1 MERKRTVEH
10 IIVGGVR
17 RMCMVVRKKQLI
29 TFIMTV
35 LMFHLSFI
43 AFKEEYFVGFLR
55 IQRYAAIALIGLVFI
70 NINAFIK
77 KENCLIN
84 IILILLSVSV
94 GYSSWMNRD
103 LSGYGL
109 INIIF
114 AVVKTVAPF
123 IALEYACEVREEKTA
138 IRVLLACTLIYC
150 FIADVHGFSTG
161 VIGQDKG
168 NLLLGNK
175 FNLSYLHIF
184 SVALYANMREEKAK
198 KVNTTLIVLWG
209 IAFFIAITSTCTTAA
224 VACVL
229 FAVLYL
235 FQEKFEKVILNPIV
249 AIVLILFCDSLLFIN
264 STILTWGPI
273 NSFIVDFLHEDT
285 TLTGRMTIYQN
296 VLKLLMM
303 NPWFGFGAENNHI
316 MSYTVARGGN
326 TQNGLADIIVSYGIV
341 GAFLILTI
349 MCIAMVKQK
358 DRYSKSY
365 MALLYTFIV
374 ISMVEITLGSYFL
387 IVLALLMF
395 IGKSTNYV
403 EDD

>member
-1 MERKRTVEH
+1 
-10 IIVGGVR
+10 
-17 RMCMVVRKKQLI
+17 
-29 TFIMTV
+29 
-35 LMFHLSFI
+35 
-43 AFKEEYFVGFLR
+43 
-55 IQRYAAIALIGLVFI
+55 
-70 NINAFIK
+70 
-77 KENCLIN
+77 
-84 IILILLSVSV
+84 
-94 GYSSWMNRD
+94 
-103 LSGYGL
+103 
-109 INIIF
+109 
-114 AVVKTVAPF
+114 
-123 IALEYACEVREEKTA
+123 
-138 IRVLLACTLIYC
+138 
-150 FIADVHGFSTG
+150 
-161 VIGQDKG
+161 
-168 NLLLGNK
+168 
-175 FNLSYLHIF
+175 
-184 SVALYANMREEKAK
+184 MREEKAK

-235 FQEKFEKVILNPIV
+235 FQEKFEKIILNPIV

-264 STILTWGPI
+264 SAILTWGPI

-365 MALLYTFIV
+365 MALLYTFSV

-395 IGKSTNYV
+395 IGKSTNYA